1 MDHDVRLAARVERQ
15 ETHGVLGVV
24 DEMMS
29 HAHRVEKPL
38 PLPAPDHAI
47 QLVCARSAGRR
58 VRAAAPPRRGG
69 SDRGRRLRRVVAPT
83 GSIPAAR
90 TRPGGSAERAGSEIP
105 AARAAHQRQDRERL
119 ARSEAYALCRAEAVR
134 RAARVPITAPPECQS
149 EGWTMVP
156 MLDGSVRRLQPAR
169 W

>member
-105 AARAAHQRQDRERL
+105 AARAARQRQDLECL
-119 ARSEAYALCRAEAVR
+119 ARGKRMRYVDLRQCGAQRGFPLPLRLSVNR
-134 RAARVPITAPPECQS
+134 
-149 EGWTMVP
+149 GWRMVP
-156 MLDGSVRRLQPAR
+156 MLDGLVRRLQPAR